1 MGKMFI
7 PALGTEIV
15 LAKDWKFELYNEY
28 RNSDLAHILGIQW
41 KHNQYYMNKIE
52 SVTVVIPA
60 GTIMK
65 IDRIYIR
72 AGQTD
77 FNSVT
82 FRVLAANA
90 KKIDWGRPVKEGG
103 FRFWASLD
111 DVNQIDFND

>member
-1 MGKMFI
+1 MGKLFI

-15 LAKDWKFELYNEY
+15 LAKDWKFELYNEH
-28 RNSDLAHILGIQW
+28 RNSDLALILGIQW
-41 KHNQYYMNKIE
+41 KYQQYSMRRTE
-52 SVTVVIPA
+52 SATVVIPA
-60 GTIMK
+60 GTVMK

-72 AGQTD
+72 AGQSD

-90 KKIDWGRPVKEGG
+90 KKIDWGRPVRDGG

-111 DVNQIDFND
+111 DVNQIEFND